1 MVQFLIIDFPQVFV
15 VVIITSS
22 VCFVRIICQCIVL
35 YYLLTYIKATVRSMY
50 IVLRLLCNLYTY
62 KVF

>member
-15 VVIITSS
+15 VAIITSS
-22 VCFVRIICQCIVL
+22 ICFMRIICQRIVL

-50 IVLRLLCNLYTY
+50 IVLRLLCDLYTY